1 MKILKN
7 FELENENFNTILL
20 REVQPPTVPIRSFPP
35 RPEPD
40 FPSEIVKEPALRLR
54 ENPLVE
60 FSWRVRVPL
69 RSKKITH
76 FLFFYENEFF
86 ITLLNVFERV
96 FLQILNQSQL
106 ELAL

>member
-1 MKILKN
+1 MSRRSTLDSWWDFDYPLRCASGLGENFCHSFMLKN
-7 FELENENFNTILL
+7 RRIFLSRIRATKEKKLENENFNTILL

-60 FSWRVRVPL
+60 FS
-69 RSKKITH
+69 
-76 FLFFYENEFF
+76 
-86 ITLLNVFERV
+86 
-96 FLQILNQSQL
+96 
-106 ELAL
+106 